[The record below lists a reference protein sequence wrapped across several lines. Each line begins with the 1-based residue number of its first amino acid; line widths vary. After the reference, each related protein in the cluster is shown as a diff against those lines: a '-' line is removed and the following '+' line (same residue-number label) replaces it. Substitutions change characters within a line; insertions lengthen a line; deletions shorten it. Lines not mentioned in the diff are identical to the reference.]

1 MLPVCWIPIFLPLGE
16 HCSACSVRCPPV
28 CELFMAQHSE
38 EGVFLTH
45 RLGSWAAWL
54 SFHLHFPTLSVRNTS
69 GRSCLSSRVRCRL
82 KKAPQFRWMARSPGF
97 LCPGQWWRCQSCS
110 LRQFCNNKPVS
121 KGEYWRE
128 ELVFKEQDY
137 ILLVRVL
144 CTVRSVRPIFDPT
157 RMKTKAGFPFFFF
170 FCLLWQSGL
179 FWAGRGINS

>member
-97 LCPGQWWRCQSCS
+97 LCPGQWWRCQACS
-110 LRQFCNNKPVS
+110 LCQFCNNKPVS
-121 KGEYWRE
+121 KGEYWQE

-137 ILLVRVL
+137 IACSCPLHREKRAAHTLSHKDENESRF
-144 CTVRSVRPIFDPT
+144 S
-157 RMKTKAGFPFFFF
+157 FFFV
-170 FCLLWQSGL
+170 CLLWQSGL